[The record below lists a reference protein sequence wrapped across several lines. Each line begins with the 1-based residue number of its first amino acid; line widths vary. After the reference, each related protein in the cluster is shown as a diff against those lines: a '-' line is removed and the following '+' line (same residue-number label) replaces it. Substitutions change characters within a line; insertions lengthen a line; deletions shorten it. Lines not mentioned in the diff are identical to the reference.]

1 MNERHEYLYGPYR
14 TYFVLGSYERPFKFR
29 VEMVLDELN
38 HRHDAYAYLLATQ
51 PDPDVSDDLP
61 GLKVKFYVHAL
72 YADSIPLILEH
83 NTGGALVEFGRVDQ
97 PFLLE
102 RVYVF
107 PRGHEVRYT
116 DYDAFE
122 AIEEY
127 HARAVELAYHYDGD
141 ELDTHLEAL
150 AEHATANDRSL
161 TKADLVEYLNAEL
174 DGRNPSM
181 LLVDDQSRTP

>member
-1 MNERHEYLYGPYR
+1 MTSIPENATEIETFILDSVLHEIELHPEESAALLSYMNERHEYLYGPYR

-107 PRGHEVRYT
+107 PRGHEVR
-116 DYDAFE
+116 
-122 AIEEY
+122 
-127 HARAVELAYHYDGD
+127 
-141 ELDTHLEAL
+141 
-150 AEHATANDRSL
+150 
-161 TKADLVEYLNAEL
+161 
-174 DGRNPSM
+174 
-181 LLVDDQSRTP
+181 